1 MHWWIAFISSFLASA
16 VEVVEAVTIV
26 LAAGITRGWRSA
38 WLGVISASLVLAL
51 LVALIGPGLQTFIP
65 LDALRIV
72 IGTLLLIFGLQ
83 WLRKAI
89 MRYTGLKELHDETAI
104 FQREVADLSS
114 PSHSTPTSAST
125 APTSI
130 DWTAFTVS
138 FKGVLLEG
146 LEVVFIVITF
156 GITAN
161 DITPPL
167 IGAITAALLVTLVAL
182 VVHRPLSRVPE
193 NTLKFV
199 VGIMLTAFGT
209 FWAGEGVGLEWPG
222 EDLALLGLI
231 LFYAVSALALIALL
245 RPRTTPTSTPSPT
258 PTNLPGIGGPP

>member
-1 MHWWIAFISSFLASA
+1 MSTQWWIGLVSSFLASG

-26 LAAGITRGWRSA
+26 LAVGVTRGWRSA
-38 WLGVISASLVLAL
+38 WVGVIAAAVALAA
-51 LVALIGPGLQTFIP
+51 LVAVLGSALETFIP

-104 FQREVADLSS
+104 YQREVAELRAAPGATKTMSS
-114 PSHSTPTSAST
+114 QGM
-125 APTSI
+125 
-130 DWTAFTVS
+130 DWTAFTVA

-156 GITAN
+156 GLTAG
-161 DITPPL
+161 DIRP
-167 IGAITAALLVTLVAL
+167 ALLGSVLAAVLVTGTAV
-182 VVHRPLSRVPE
+182 VVHKPLSRVPE

-199 VGIMLTAFGT
+199 VGIMLTGFGT
-209 FWAGEGVGLEWPG
+209 FWAGEGVGLRWPG
-222 EDLALLGLI
+222 EDLAI
-231 LFYAVSALALIALL
+231 LALIAFYAVTAVLL
-245 RPRTTPTSTPSPT
+245 VVALRQRLASHTRVVVR
-258 PTNLPGIGGPP
+258 

>member
-1 MHWWIAFISSFLASA
+1 MSTQWLVGFLSSFLASG

-26 LAAGITRGWRSA
+26 LAAGVTRGWRST
-38 WLGVISASLVLAL
+38 WYGVIAAAVVLAA
-51 LVALIGPGLQTFIP
+51 LVALLGATLETLIP
-65 LDALRIV
+65 LEALRIV

-89 MRYTGLKELHDETAI
+89 MRYTGLKELHDEEKI
-104 FQREVADLSS
+104 YEREVAELRSG
-114 PSHSTPTSAST
+114 PGVVATT
-125 APTSI
+125 AGAAVM

-156 GITAN
+156 GLSAR
-161 DITPPL
+161 DISPAL
-167 IGAITAALLVTLVAL
+167 FGAIAAAVLVTLVAL
-182 VVHRPLSRVPE
+182 LVHKPLTRVPE

-209 FWAGEGVGLEWPG
+209 FWAGEGVGLQWPG
-222 EDLALLGLI
+222 EDLSILGL
-231 LFYAVSALALIALL
+231 LVFYAASAGAIIALL
-245 RPRTTPTSTPSPT
+245 RSRSTA
-258 PTNLPGIGGPP
+258 GGKGGEVDTAEKMVSRV